1 MDKRNKKNKKQNRN
15 EKAIVTEKAIAAE
28 KPIKSNY
35 FAALTG
41 VRAIAAYMVFLLHY
55 NPFNPKVIGKP
66 LYDFARELHIG
77 VTMFFVLSGFLI
89 AYHYSDLKEFRF
101 KKYLI
106 NRIARIY
113 PVYFILTTFTF
124 LVFINTNTNTANLLN
139 IYLLNISFLRGFF
152 DDFKFTGIA
161 PGWSLTIEETFYFS
175 APLFFLLLNR
185 SKYYFV
191 VLPLCLLSLGV
202 GLVLVFS
209 KLDFYGFFNTF
220 EFMFRYTFLGR
231 CSEFF
236 IGMALAFFLKQ
247 QVNRP
252 KFKYFTLLGIL
263 GIIVSVYIISLY
275 KGNFDYGIRHPVGK
289 VLNTLVLPVF
299 GIVPFFY
306 GLITE
311 KTWLSALLGSKLF
324 VLLGKSSYVFYL
336 IHMGVISMFLHKYSP
351 SILLLFLELN
361 LVAMLIF
368 KFIEEPLNLFI
379 RKKLV
384 A

>member
-1 MDKRNKKNKKQNRN
+1 MDKRNKQSKKQNRN
-15 EKAIVTEKAIAAE
+15 EKAIATEN
-28 KPIKSNY
+28 PIKSNY

-55 NPFNPKVIGKP
+55 NPFHPAVIGKP

-89 AYHYSDLKEFRF
+89 AYHYSDLRDFRF

-113 PVYFILTTFTF
+113 PVYFILTTCTF
-124 LVFINTNTNTANLLN
+124 LVFIVTNTNTNNLN
-139 IYLLNISFLRGFF
+139 IYLLNITFLRGFF

-175 APLFFLLLNR
+175 APLFFLLLKR
-185 SKYYFV
+185 SKYYFFI
-191 VLPLCLLSLGV
+191 LPLSLLSLGV

-209 KLDFYGFFNTF
+209 KVDFYGFFNTF
-220 EFMFRYTFLGR
+220 EFMFRYTFFGR

-236 IGMALAFFLKQ
+236 IGMALAFFIKQ
-247 QVNRP
+247 QLNRP

-289 VLNTLVLPVF
+289 VLNTLVLPIF

-311 KTWLSALLGSKLF
+311 KTWVSALLGSKFF

-336 IHMGVISMFLHKYSP
+336 IHMGVISMFLRKFSP
-351 SILLLFLELN
+351 NIWLLFLELN
-361 LVAMLIF
+361 LVAILIF

-384 A
+384 T